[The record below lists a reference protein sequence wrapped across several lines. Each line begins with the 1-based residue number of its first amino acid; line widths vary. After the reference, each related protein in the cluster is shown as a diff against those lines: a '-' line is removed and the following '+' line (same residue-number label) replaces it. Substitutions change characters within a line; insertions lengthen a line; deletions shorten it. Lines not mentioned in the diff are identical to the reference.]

1 MLDAVNEGKSNPFI
15 RTSENMEQLL
25 DGIIASVKAKLAQN

>member
-25 DGIIASVKAKLAQN
+25 DGIISSVKAKLAQN